1 MTMNEMRKYVS
12 DSYPGVGWKSK
23 VAVMPERQVVAVY
36 KSLINRKPKAAVK
49 TVLAAEA
56 DPYMEVEPHQIDI
69 WEYLYSIQE

>member
-1 MTMNEMRKYVS
+1 
-12 DSYPGVGWKSK
+12 
-23 VAVMPERQVVAVY
+23 MPERQVVAVY
-36 KSLINRKPKAAVK
+36 KSLINRKPKTAVK

>member
-36 KSLINRKPKAAVK
+36 KSLINRKPKAA
-49 TVLAAEA
+49 EA